1 MEKLPA
7 LPAGP
12 VIESASN
19 LPVKLRVDPLKV
31 KFASPFKLVPL
42 PPVITLSFELLDIV
56 ADPVAP

>member
-31 KFASPFKLVPL
+31 KFASPCKVFAVPV
-42 PPVITLSFELLDIV
+42 PVIR
-56 ADPVAP
+56 